1 MKHKENIFRL
11 RAEGKSYREIEQ
23 ILGCSK
29 GTIAYHLGA
38 GQKEKSHQR
47 YKDIRASYTKR
58 LRGIKEQSGCV
69 DCKEN
74 YPHFMLQ
81 FDHLPQYEKVDL
93 VINIAR
99 RYSWDR
105 ALEEIKKCEVVCA
118 NCHSI
123 RTWSRNN

>member
-1 MKHKENIFRL
+1 
-11 RAEGKSYREIEQ
+11 
-23 ILGCSK
+23 
-29 GTIAYHLGA
+29 
-38 GQKEKSHQR
+38 
-47 YKDIRASYTKR
+47 
-58 LRGIKEQSGCV
+58 
-69 DCKEN
+69 
-74 YPHFMLQ
+74 MLQ